1 MSESTLDKILTISGK
16 PGLFKMMAQTRTGV
30 IALSLIDQKKVV
42 TNMGQQINVLSEIR
56 VFGLK
61 DEMSLEDIFE
71 MMYRLEKGKAA
82 RVKPK
87 ASKEEL
93 ESYFFEVFQ
102 DYDEER
108 VYGSDI
114 KKIIQWYNLL
124 LKAGFFKFELEKRK
138 NPPLPKKPK

>member
-1 MSESTLDKILTISGK
+1 MSESNLDKILTIVGK
-16 PGLFKMMAQTRTGV
+16 PGLFRMVAQTRTGV
-30 IALSLIDQKKVV
+30 IATSLSDQKKIV
-42 TNMGQQINVLSEIR
+42 TNLGQQINVLSEIR

-61 DEMSLEDIFE
+61 DEMPLSDIFE
-71 MMYRLEKGKAA
+71 RMFQLEKGQPA

-102 DYDEER
+102 DYDEDR
-108 VYGSDI
+108 VYASDI

-124 LKAGFFKFELEKRK
+124 LDSNELIFD
-138 NPPLPKKPK
+138 LPKEDKPSDTEEV

>member
-1 MSESTLDKILTISGK
+1 MSESNLDKILTITGR
-16 PGLFKMMAQTRTGV
+16 PGLFKMVAQTRKGV
-30 IALSLIDQKKVV
+30 IAVSLSDQKKIV
-42 TNMGQQINVLSEIR
+42 TNIRHQVNVLSEIR

-61 DEMSLEDIFE
+61 DEMTISDIFE
-71 MMYRLEKGKAA
+71 RIYQLEKGQPA
-82 RVKPK
+82 RLKPN

-102 DYDEER
+102 DYDKDR

-124 LKAGFFKFELEKRK
+124 LDSNELKFD
-138 NPPLPKKPK
+138 LPKEEKLFNT

>member
-1 MSESTLDKILTISGK
+1 MSESNLDKVLTISGK
-16 PGLFKMMAQTRTGV
+16 PGLFRMVAQTRTGV
-30 IALSLIDQKKVV
+30 IAVSLVDQKKIV
-42 TNMGQQINVLSEIR
+42 TNLGQQINVLSEIR

-61 DEMSLEDIFE
+61 DEMPLNDIFE
-71 MMYRLEKGKAA
+71 RMFKLEKGQPT

-102 DYDEER
+102 DYDEDR
-108 VYGSDI
+108 VYASDI

-124 LKAGFFKFELEKRK
+124 LNSNELKFK
-138 NPPLPKKPK
+138 LPKEKKPSDTEEA

>member
-1 MSESTLDKILTISGK
+1 MSESNLDKILTIAGK
-16 PGLFKMMAQTRTGV
+16 PGLFRMVTQTRTGV
-30 IALSLIDQKKVV
+30 IATSLSNQKKIV
-42 TNMGQQINVLSEIR
+42 TNLGQQINVLSEIR

-61 DEMSLEDIFE
+61 DEMPISDVFE
-71 MMYRLEKGKAA
+71 RMYQLEKGQPG

-102 DYDEER
+102 DYDEDR

-124 LKAGFFKFELEKRK
+124 LDSNELKFELPKGEKPF
-138 NPPLPKKPK
+138 NTD

>member
-1 MSESTLDKILTISGK
+1 MSESNLDKILTISGK
-16 PGLFKMMAQTRTGV
+16 PGLFRMISQTRTGV
-30 IALSLIDQKKVV
+30 IAISLSDQKKVV
-42 TNMGQQINVLSEIR
+42 TNIRQQINLLSEIR

-61 DEMSLEDIFE
+61 DEMPLSEIFKL
-71 MMYRLEKGKAA
+71 MYQLEKGKHA

-87 ASKEEL
+87 ASIDEL

-102 DYDEER
+102 DYDEDR

-124 LKAGFFKFELEKRK
+124 LDSNELKFD
-138 NPPLPKKPK
+138 LPKEEKLSDREEV

>member
-1 MSESTLDKILTISGK
+1 MSESNLDKVLTISGK
-16 PGLFKMMAQTRTGV
+16 PGLFRMVAQTRTGV
-30 IALSLIDQKKVV
+30 IAVSLVDQKKIV
-42 TNMGQQINVLSEIR
+42 TNLGQQINVLSEIR

-61 DEMSLEDIFE
+61 EEMPLNDIFE
-71 MMYRLEKGKAA
+71 RMFKLEKGQPT

-102 DYDEER
+102 DYDEDR
-108 VYGSDI
+108 VYASDI

-124 LKAGFFKFELEKRK
+124 LDSNELKFK
-138 NPPLPKKPK
+138 LPKEKKFSDKEEA

>member
-1 MSESTLDKILTISGK
+1 MSESNLDKILTITGR
-16 PGLFKMMAQTRTGV
+16 PGLFKMVAQTRKGV
-30 IALSLIDQKKVV
+30 IAVSLSDQKKIV
-42 TNMGQQINVLSEIR
+42 TNIRHQVNVLSEIR

-61 DEMSLEDIFE
+61 DEMPISDIFE
-71 MMYRLEKGKAA
+71 RIYQLEKGQPA
-82 RVKPK
+82 RLKPK

-102 DYDEER
+102 DYDKDR

-124 LKAGFFKFELEKRK
+124 LDSNELKFELPKEEKPF
-138 NPPLPKKPK
+138 NTE

>member
-1 MSESTLDKILTISGK
+1 MSESNLDKVLTIAGK
-16 PGLFKMMAQTRTGV
+16 PGLFRMVAQTRTGV
-30 IALSLIDQKKVV
+30 IATSLTDQKKIV
-42 TNMGQQINVLSEIR
+42 TNLGQQINVLSEIR

-61 DEMSLEDIFE
+61 DEMPLSDIFE
-71 MMYRLEKGKAA
+71 RMFQLEKGQPA

-102 DYDEER
+102 DYDEDR

-124 LKAGFFKFELEKRK
+124 LDSNELKFD
-138 NPPLPKKPK
+138 LPKEEEHFDTGGV

>member
-1 MSESTLDKILTISGK
+1 MSESNLDKILTISGK
-16 PGLFKMMAQTRTGV
+16 PGLFRMISQTRTGV
-30 IALSLIDQKKVV
+30 IAISLSDQKKVV
-42 TNMGQQINVLSEIR
+42 TNIRQQINLLSEIR

-61 DEMSLEDIFE
+61 DEMPLSEIFKL
-71 MMYRLEKGKAA
+71 MYRMEKGKQA

-87 ASKEEL
+87 ASIDEL

-102 DYDEER
+102 DYDEDR

-124 LKAGFFKFELEKRK
+124 LDSNELKFD
-138 NPPLPKKPK
+138 LPKEEKLSDREEV

>member
-1 MSESTLDKILTISGK
+1 MSQSNLDKILTIAGK
-16 PGLFKMMAQTRTGV
+16 PGLFRMVAQTRTGV
-30 IALSLIDQKKVV
+30 IATSLSNQKKIV
-42 TNMGQQINVLSEIR
+42 TNLGQQINVLSEIR

-61 DEMSLEDIFE
+61 DEMPISDVFE
-71 MMYRLEKGKAA
+71 RMYQLEKGQPG

-102 DYDEER
+102 DYDEDR
-108 VYGSDI
+108 VYASDI

-124 LKAGFFKFELEKRK
+124 LDSNELKFD
-138 NPPLPKKPK
+138 LPKEEKTSDTEEV

>member
-1 MSESTLDKILTISGK
+1 MSESNLDKVLTISGK
-16 PGLFKMMAQTRTGV
+16 PGLFRMVAQTRTGV
-30 IALSLIDQKKVV
+30 IAVSLVDQKKIV
-42 TNMGQQINVLSEIR
+42 TNLGQQINVLSEIR

-61 DEMSLEDIFE
+61 DEMPLNDIFE
-71 MMYRLEKGKAA
+71 RMLKLEKGQPT

-102 DYDEER
+102 DYDEDR
-108 VYGSDI
+108 VYASDI

-124 LKAGFFKFELEKRK
+124 LDSNELKFK
-138 NPPLPKKPK
+138 LPKEKKFSDKEEA